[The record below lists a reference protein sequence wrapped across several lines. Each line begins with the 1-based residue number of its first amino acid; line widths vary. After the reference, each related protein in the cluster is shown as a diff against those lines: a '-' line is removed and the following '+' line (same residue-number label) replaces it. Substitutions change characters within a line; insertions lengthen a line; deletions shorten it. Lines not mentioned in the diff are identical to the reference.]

1 MGRGLKSPGHAPT
14 GALSPHDPASQTLAE
29 PVAHPPTIPELLDI
43 GGGDAHAIAAPG
55 QPDLSY
61 DDLRQTVHRGAG
73 ALAAAGLGRGDRIAI
88 VLDNGPEAAVAFL
101 AATSAGIACPLNPG
115 LTAPEFKLTMSDLAA
130 AAVLTGP
137 EPSAARAVADALGIS
152 VLAVSPGKK
161 AGDFRIVGGPDRPR
175 AGWREASP
183 DDEALALH
191 TSGTTA
197 RPKLVPLTH
206 RNLCASARNIST
218 ALALTASDRCLNVMP
233 LFHVHGLVAAM
244 LSSLYAGAAI
254 WCAPGFNG
262 LKFFMWLDQADAT
275 WMTAVPTIYQA
286 MLGRAGHNA
295 DAISRNPFRFLRSS
309 SAAMPTSVLERL
321 EQTFAAPVVE
331 SYGMTESAQQ
341 ICANPLPPDVRKP
354 GTVGLAAGPEVA
366 ILDAEGTPQSP
377 GVTGEV
383 AVKGDN
389 VTAGYFQNPQANA
402 TAFAGPWLR
411 TGDLGVMDDDGYLT
425 LVGRAKEIINRGGEK
440 ISPAEV
446 EDALLRHP
454 FVQEAAVFALPHDT
468 LGEEPAAAVV
478 LGDIPAGTDEI
489 REFAATLIAP
499 FKIPRTIVVVD
510 ALPKGPTGKVA
521 RLSLAKQLGLTDQ

>member
-1 MGRGLKSPGHAPT
+1 M
-14 GALSPHDPASQTLAE
+14 
-29 PVAHPPTIPELLDI
+29 AHPSTFTKLLEV
-43 GGGDAHAIAAPG
+43 GGAEAAAFAAPG
-55 QPDLSY
+55 QPHLSY
-61 DDLRQTVHRGAG
+61 GDLRQTVHR
-73 ALAAAGLGRGDRIAI
+73 LAAALSAAGIGRGDRIAI

-101 AATSAGIACPLNPG
+101 AAASAGIACPLNPR
-115 LTAPEFKLTMSDLAA
+115 LTASEFKFTMSDLAA
-130 AAVLTGP
+130 AAVMTGP
-137 EPSAARAVADALGIS
+137 EPSAARETADGLGIA

-161 AGDFRIVGGPDRPR
+161 AGDFRIVDGPDRPP
-175 AGWREASP
+175 AEWQEANP
-183 DDEALALH
+183 DDAALALH

-206 RNLCASARNIST
+206 RNLCASARNIAT
-218 ALALTASDRCLNVMP
+218 GLALTCTDRCLNVMP

-244 LSSLYAGAAI
+244 LSSLYAGATI

-262 LKFFMWLDQADAT
+262 LKFFNWLDQAGAT

-286 MLGRAGHNA
+286 VLGRAGRNA
-295 DAISRNPFRFLRSS
+295 EAIARNPFRFLRSS

-341 ICANPLPPDVRKP
+341 ICANPLPPGVRKP
-354 GTVGLAAGPEVA
+354 GTVGPAAGPEVA
-366 ILDAEGTPQSP
+366 ILDDAGTLQGP

-383 AVKGDN
+383 AIKGDN
-389 VTAGYFQNPQANA
+389 VTSGYFENPQANA

-411 TGDLGVMDDDGYLT
+411 TGDLGEMDEDGYLT
-425 LVGRAKEIINRGGEK
+425 LAGRAREIINRGGEK

-454 FVQEAAVFALPHDT
+454 FVQEAAVFALPHGT

-478 LGDIPAGTDEI
+478 LGDTPAGPDEI

-499 FKIPRTIVVVD
+499 FKIPRTIIVVE

-521 RLSLAKQLGLTDQ
+521 RLSLAKLLGLTDK

>member
-1 MGRGLKSPGHAPT
+1 MTICGKQCIAV
-14 GALSPHDPASQTLAE
+14 PARWPRQASA
-29 PVAHPPTIPELLDI
+29 
-43 GGGDAHAIAAPG
+43 GAIASP
-55 QPDLSY
+55 
-61 DDLRQTVHRGAG
+61 
-73 ALAAAGLGRGDRIAI
+73 I

-161 AGDFRIVGGPDRPR
+161 QATFGLLVAR
-175 AGWREASP
+175 
-183 DDEALALH
+183 
-191 TSGTTA
+191 TA
-197 RPKLVPLTH
+197 RGPGGGRRAQTTRRWPCTHPAPRRGPKLVPLTH

-262 LKFFMWLDQADAT
+262 LKFFTWLDQADAT

-389 VTAGYFQNPQANA
+389 VTAWIFPKPPGQCHGVRRAVAAHRGFGGDGRRRL
-402 TAFAGPWLR
+402 FDSGGPGQGNHQSR
-411 TGDLGVMDDDGYLT
+411 
-425 LVGRAKEIINRGGEK
+425 R
-440 ISPAEV
+440 
-446 EDALLRHP
+446 
-454 FVQEAAVFALPHDT
+454 
-468 LGEEPAAAVV
+468 
-478 LGDIPAGTDEI
+478 
-489 REFAATLIAP
+489 
-499 FKIPRTIVVVD
+499 
-510 ALPKGPTGKVA
+510 
-521 RLSLAKQLGLTDQ
+521 